1 VTDIE
6 SRASD
11 LKAQAE
17 IMQVMLASLMESL
30 DEVIYPEIRADQVTE
45 GMEIYRQ
52 GEWREVVGVGVP
64 YNLGVKI
71 YLAGEELVQ
80 SPYAKVIARPAR

>member
-30 DEVIYPEIRADQVTE
+30 DEVIYPQIRADEVTE
-45 GMEIYRQ
+45 GMEIYDQ
-52 GEWREVVGVGVP
+52 GEWREVVAAYGARVVVTMDASHCLDP
-64 YNLGVKI
+64 AAKI
-71 YLAGEELVQ
+71 
-80 SPYAKVIARPAR
+80 KARRAR

>member
-45 GMEIYRQ
+45 DMEVYRW
-52 GEWREVVGVGVP
+52 GKWREV
-64 YNLGVKI
+64 LGVERLDSCVAVDMLDQHVVW
-71 YLAGEELVQ
+71 Y
-80 SPYAKVIARPAR
+80 SDAKVIARRAR

>member
-30 DEVIYPEIRADQVTE
+30 DEVIYPRIPAVELDA
-45 GMEIYRQ
+45 GMEIYH
-52 GEWREVVGVGVP
+52 GGMWREV
-64 YNLGVKI
+64 LGVEPRGRIKVC
-71 YLAGEELVQ
+71 LVGGEVRRE
-80 SPYAKVIARPAR
+80 PYEMVIARRAR

>member
-30 DEVIYPEIRADQVTE
+30 DEVIYPVIRADRVTE
-45 GMEIYRQ
+45 GMEIYCR
-52 GEWREVVGVGVP
+52 GEWVEVVEAYGDRV
-64 YNLGVKI
+64 
-71 YLAGEELVQ
+71 LVTPEA
-80 SPYAKVIARPAR
+80 SHCFGPDAEVIARRAR